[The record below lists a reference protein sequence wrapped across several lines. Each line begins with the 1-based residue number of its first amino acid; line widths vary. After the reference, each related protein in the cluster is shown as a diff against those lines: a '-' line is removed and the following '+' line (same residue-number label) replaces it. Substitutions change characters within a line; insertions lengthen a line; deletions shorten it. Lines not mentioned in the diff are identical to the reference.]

1 MRSLVFTAG
10 LLTAGF
16 AATGSMAQAPGQPPL
31 PLSQQKPQYGRPA
44 NLCQELVAYLKQP
57 KPGGAAASQ
66 ANNPALKTAVQA
78 PTSGNQPPQPS
89 GQGAPTSGG
98 LSGPIPQN
106 APQGTPGPQGAATA
120 AATSAAP
127 APAPAGPSSSTV
139 TLEQAEGFASAN
151 DLAGCR
157 AATQR
162 LRLAGAPLPPA
173 LLALGALDPK
183 FLEASAAPS
192 DPK

>member
-10 LLTAGF
+10 LLTVGL
-16 AATGSMAQAPGQPPL
+16 AATGSMAQAPGQAPL

-57 KPGGAAASQ
+57 KPGGAADAQ

-98 LSGPIPQN
+98 LSGPIPHN
-106 APQGTPGPQGAATA
+106 VAQGTPGPQGAATA

-127 APAPAGPSSSTV
+127 APAGPSSSTV
-139 TLEQAEGFASAN
+139 TLEQVEGFASAN
-151 DLAGCR
+151 DLAG
-157 AATQR
+157 
-162 LRLAGAPLPPA
+162 
-173 LLALGALDPK
+173 
-183 FLEASAAPS
+183 
-192 DPK
+192 